1 MRLVHGKA
9 NAPIN
14 PTPHRATKAHGV
26 LTHGA
31 PTSSGTE
38 VLRAREQHDEPDA
51 PAPHIRYHRECCL
64 SDYRT
69 DAAPDPTLS
78 PDIAHPD

>member
-1 MRLVHGKA
+1 MPKSTDTPMLPDYHIAPMRPESYEQAVLL
-9 NAPIN
+9 
-14 PTPHRATKAHGV
+14 RAGR
-26 LTHGA
+26 
-31 PTSSGTE
+31 GTE
-38 VLRAREQHDEPDA
+38 ARELHDEPDA